1 MDTKDFL
8 IHARRFAFLIRPKG
22 IYSKLRPSEAFV
34 FMNIIDL
41 HKKKIEILP
50 SVLSSYCDL
59 SRSAI
64 AQILNQLQ
72 KKELIKR
79 FVDPTDRRRILIVP
93 VKKNMAFCFHED
105 LEMIEA
111 LRAHLN
117 DEDFVHLAHL
127 LEKSNGF
134 LKSLESKEESL

>member
-8 IHARRFAFLIRPKG
+8 IHARRFAFMIRPKG

-41 HKKKIEILP
+41 HKKKVEILP

-59 SRSAI
+59 SRSAV

-72 KKELIKR
+72 KKELIER
-79 FVDPTDRRRILIVP
+79 FVDPSDRRRVLIVP
-93 VKKNMAFCFHED
+93 VKKNMMNCFHED
-105 LEMIEA
+105 IEIIDA
-111 LRAHLN
+111 LRTHLG
-117 DEDFVHLAHL
+117 DEDFNVFAHL
-127 LEKSNGF
+127 FEATNTF
-134 LKSLESKEESL
+134 LKSLETKEESQ